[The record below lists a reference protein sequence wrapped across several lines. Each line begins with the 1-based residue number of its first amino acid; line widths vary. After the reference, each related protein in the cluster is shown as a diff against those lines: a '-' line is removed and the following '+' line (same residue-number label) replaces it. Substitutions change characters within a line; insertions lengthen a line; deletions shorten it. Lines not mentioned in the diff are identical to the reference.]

1 MKLFLVLL
9 LAILVVIQARVITN
23 DKFFDPDCLF
33 GSKKVGLWSKYCFNY
48 ESKTVNLYC
57 FR

>member
-1 MKLFLVLL
+1 L